1 MTMTP
6 EDVLSLFSSL
16 NASPFWELTGE
27 THQERLERIAEEINS
42 GQRTIAHVTS
52 AIEGIVSR
60 MADQGTTK
68 IFYPPGSFVPRP
80 TVYGSSGEDT
90 ELWIPL
96 WMRGTALEEI
106 YREAWI
112 TYGNTRYA
120 LAVVQEHPIYDTI
133 FPGNRR
139 EDGSIRL
146 PESEYLSVLEGYE
159 DAFESVGL
167 NPDLFRSG
175 FVAGIEMNLSPD
187 ELYSTRLLPVW
198 EQVINAG
205 DAIRAE
211 YAELWNLNLT
221 DAAILAS
228 ILDPNIGTGVLNR
241 TISQAE
247 ISGRAM
253 ESGFDISSQFRD
265 VLLESGVNKES
276 ATNLFQT
283 AEGLLPILE
292 TLRARHTD
300 SEDVF
305 DIEEFAGASIFRD
318 PQESLRMRRIL
329 QAERASFQPNTSLV
343 MQRDE
348 FNRVVGLARI

>member
-1 MTMTP
+1 MT
-6 EDVLSLFSSL
+6 LSQNEIRALFAEMGVSVST
-16 NASPFWELTGE
+16 ELSGE
-27 THQERLERIAEEINS
+27 TEAERIDRIAGELAS
-42 GQRTIAHVTS
+42 GQRTEEQLRSSIQGIADRSSATRMTPVTPPPLPFTQIP
-52 AIEGIVSR
+52 AQYQVS
-60 MADQGTTK
+60 GT
-68 IFYPPGSFVPRP
+68 
-80 TVYGSSGEDT
+80 DT

-96 WMRGTALEEI
+96 WMRGTALEQI
-106 YREAWI
+106 YRDAWVE
-112 TYGNTRYA
+112 YGNTRYA
-120 LAVVQEHPIYDTI
+120 LSVVQESPGYDLI

-146 PESEYLSVLEGYE
+146 PEGEYLATLEGYE

-167 NPDLFRSG
+167 NPDLFRAG
-175 FVAGIEMNLSPD
+175 FVSGIEMNLSPD

-211 YAELWNLNLT
+211 YAELWNLNLS

-228 ILDPNIGTGVLNR
+228 ILDPEIGTGVLNR

-253 ESGFDISSQFRD
+253 ESGFDISGQFRD
-265 VLLESGVNKES
+265 LLLEGGVNKEV

-292 TLRARHTD
+292 TLRKRHSD

-318 PQESLRMRRIL
+318 PTESLRMRAML
-329 QAERASFQPNTSLV
+329 QAERASFQSNASLISS
-343 MQRDE
+343 RDE
-348 FNRVVGLARI
+348 FGRVVGLARL